1 MTAPNRKIW
10 IAISTPFQVNFFYP
24 IVKKL
29 EGEFEFLITARRHDS
44 IHPMLDALGL
54 DYIPVGVHGGRE
66 LSDKLQ
72 AYAENIKRLI
82 PLIKREKPCLLLT
95 ERWPAA
101 VRVAFGFSIPAWTVY
116 FDEREKYVNR
126 MVFPLSDKVFA
137 PTFYSKSQ
145 LQECGVDP
153 SKIVWFKGFHT
164 CYLKSYESKIEDEEW
179 DLEPDFPNIIVRP
192 EPEFASFFPERKR
205 ILEKTVSTLSSNGA
219 GRDFNLVV
227 IPRTKEQ
234 AIRYSKY
241 NVQIPE
247 KALPYNPVFHAD
259 VVLGAAETMLMEAFV
274 LGKPSVSTI
283 YWEESKPVSFLH
295 RYIPHTL
302 DPKEAAKATLEFLDE
317 DVKRDFNKR
326 VQSVVRSMD
335 NPIDKIEMEIRRIF
349 LNEDIP
355 EKRRRRRSALEIYV
369 DILNVVSL
377 NRLKITEIMKKANLS
392 YAQAKCKLEQLES
405 RNLIRREIDKR
416 GCEYFKATF
425 EGLEILTDYK
435 KIAEKLS

>member
-1 MTAPNRKIW
+1 MSPANRKIW

-29 EGEFEFLITARRHDS
+29 EGEFEFLITARRHDRIYS
-44 IHPMLDALGL
+44 MLDALGL
-54 DYIPVGVHGGRE
+54 DYLPVGVHGGRE
-66 LSDKLQ
+66 LSEKLQ

-82 PLIKREKPCLLLT
+82 PIIKKEKPCLLLT

-101 VRVAFGFSIPAWTVY
+101 VRAAFGFSIPAWTVY

-137 PTFYSKSQ
+137 PTFYSNSQ
-145 LQECGVDP
+145 LQACGVDP

-164 CYLKSYESKIEDEEW
+164 CYLKSCTSEIDDEEEI
-179 DLEPDFPNIIVRP
+179 LESDIPNVIVRP
-192 EPEFASFFPERKR
+192 EPEFASFFPERR
-205 ILEKTVSTLSSNGA
+205 GILEKTVSTLTFNGA
-219 GRDFNLVV
+219 GRDFNLIV

-241 NVQIPE
+241 KVQIPD
-247 KALPYNPVFHAD
+247 KAFPYNPVFRAD

-302 DPKEAAKATLEFLDE
+302 DPKEAAKATLEFLNE
-317 DVKRDFNKR
+317 DVKKEFNRK
-326 VQSVVRSMD
+326 VQSVVHSMD
-335 NPIDKIEMEIRRIF
+335 NPIDKIEREIRRVF
-349 LNEDIP
+349 LNEDVP
-355 EKRRRRRSALEIYV
+355 EKRKRRSSLEIYV
-369 DILNVVSL
+369 DILNVISL
-377 NRLKITEIMKKANLS
+377 NRLKITEVMKKANLS
-392 YAQAKCKLEQLES
+392 YAQAKRKLEQLES
-405 RNLIRREIDKR
+405 KNLIRREFDKR
-416 GCEYFKATF
+416 GCEYFKATV
-425 EGLEILTDYK
+425 EGLEVLTDYR
-435 KIAEKLS
+435 KIADKLSD